1 MQCLTKKSKSIK
13 RHVKSFLFKYTAL
26 FIFIIS
32 YILYYL
38 SLEKCFDGE
47 ELCGNNMKWIY
58 TKVFEL
64 ILSCELISLLIATII
79 FKLVSKFHL
88 IHLFSTFTLFYHYSH
103 NFYFFDH
110 GMYNFGFFII
120 QFTLNL
126 IVILFIKLIIWLFK
140 IKNKI
145 IINKTILSVVLFIIY
160 NLNIPNFNCDDWEK
174 GLNNTSIDNSDK
186 KYGCKIKY
194 PTYCEYKV
202 LSKYQDLTKIFGIDC
217 SHKNPNS
224 KKKFLQ
230 FSNSPYIT
238 KRTKKFGFPY
248 TNKGFFGY
256 NDNLE
261 YKVLKK
267 YVVDNVFDVDK
278 NFNNFS
284 EPEIIVDFSKD
295 PSGAMIIDLKYNDS
309 LSQERKKLENINNPY
324 SNNILLLFFDSVS
337 RVASLTQLN
346 KTLKFVEKF
355 MSYEGGYNDKYPEE
369 KFHSFQFFKYHSFEG
384 RTAGNYPRLYY
395 GNRREANNIL
405 RLTKYFKEN
414 GYITNYCSHLCQKD
428 NSRTLH
434 NATSLELYDHQ
445 MLLCDPN
452 APRYSKAIRK
462 CLYGKDDVGFL
473 FDYSEQFWR
482 KYKNNRKFSTLIID
496 SAHEETGEVLKYL
509 DDLIFN
515 YLNSLYNDNLFKDSS
530 IFILSDHGLGIQSIF
545 YIFEFYKIENELPML
560 YVIIND
566 RKNISY
572 QEQYSYIQENQ
583 QIFITAYDIFN
594 TMNNLLYGDKYK
606 YIANLTDE
614 IPTPKSSLGI
624 SLFDRIDGKSRKAKN
639 YEFMN
644 HKICI

>member
-1 MQCLTKKSKSIK
+1 MKCLTKKSKTIK
-13 RHVKSFLFKYTAL
+13 RHVKSFLFKYTAS
-26 FIFIIS
+26 FVFIIS

-79 FKLVSKFHL
+79 FNFTSKFHL
-88 IHLFSTFTLFYHYSH
+88 IHLVSVFTLFYHYSH

-120 QFTLNL
+120 LFTLNL
-126 IVILFIKLIIWLFK
+126 IVILFIKFIIWLFK

-145 IINKTILSVVLFIIY
+145 IINKIILSVFLFIIY

-202 LSKYQDLTKIFGIDC
+202 LSKYQDLTKILGIDC

-224 KKKFLQ
+224 RKKFLQ

-267 YVVDNVFDVDK
+267 YVVDNVFDVDN

-295 PSGAMIIDLKYNDS
+295 PSGEMIIDLKYNDS
-309 LSQERKKLENINNPY
+309 LSQERKKLESINNPY

-346 KTLKFVEKF
+346 KTLKFVENF

-473 FDYSEQFWR
+473 FEYSEQFWR
-482 KYKNNRKFSTLIID
+482 KYKSNRKFSTLIID

-566 RKNISY
+566 RKNVSY

-594 TMNNLLYGDKYK
+594 TMNHLLYGEKYK

>member
-1 MQCLTKKSKSIK
+1 MKCLTKKSKTIK
-13 RHVKSFLFKYTAL
+13 RHIKTLLYKCSAL
-26 FIFIIS
+26 SVFIIS

>member
-1 MQCLTKKSKSIK
+1 MKCSTKKSKSIK

-47 ELCGNNMKWIY
+47 EICGNNMKWIY

-145 IINKTILSVVLFIIY
+145 IINKIILSVVLFIIY

-202 LSKYQDLTKIFGIDC
+202 LSKYQDLTKILGIDC

-267 YVVDNVFDVDK
+267 YVVDNVFDVDN

>member
-1 MQCLTKKSKSIK
+1 MKLGILNY
-13 RHVKSFLFKYTAL
+13 RYKYTAS
-26 FIFIIS
+26 FVFFIS

-79 FKLVSKFHL
+79 FKLVCKFHL

-145 IINKTILSVVLFIIY
+145 IINKIILSVVLFIIY

-202 LSKYQDLTKIFGIDC
+202 LSKYQDLTKILGIDC

-267 YVVDNVFDVDK
+267 YVVDNVFDVDN

-644 HKICI
+644 HKICT

>member
-1 MQCLTKKSKSIK
+1 MKCLTKKSKTIK
-13 RHVKSFLFKYTAL
+13 IHIKSFFSKCLAS

-58 TKVFEL
+58 KKLFEL
-64 ILSCELISLLIATII
+64 ILSCELISLLTATII
-79 FKLVSKFHL
+79 FNYSSKLHL
-88 IHLFSTFTLFYHYSH
+88 IHLFSTFSLFFLYSH
-103 NFYFFDH
+103 DFYFYDH
-110 GMYNFGFFII
+110 GMYNFSFFII
-120 QFTLNL
+120 LFFLNL
-126 IVILFIKLIIWLFK
+126 IVILFIKFIIWIFK

-145 IINKTILSVVLFIIY
+145 IINKIILTILLFLIY
-160 NLNIPNFNCDDWEK
+160 NFNIPNFDCDNWEK
-174 GLNNTSIDNSDK
+174 GLNNTSIDNNAEK
-186 KYGCKIKY
+186 FGCKIKY
-194 PTYCEYKV
+194 PKYCQYKV
-202 LSKYQDLTKIFGIDC
+202 LSKYQDLTKILGIDC
-217 SHKNPNS
+217 SVKDSNS
-224 KKKFLQ
+224 RKKFLKD
-230 FSNSPYIT
+230 SNSPYIT
-238 KRTKKFGFPY
+238 KHTKKFGFPD
-248 TNKGFFGY
+248 TNKGFFGC
-256 NDNLE
+256 NDLLE

-267 YVVDNVFDVDK
+267 YVVDNLFDVDNNFK
-278 NFNNFS
+278 NFS
-284 EPEIIVDFSKD
+284 DPEIIVDFSKD
-295 PSGAMIIDLKYNDS
+295 ISGELIIDLKYNES
-309 LSQERKKLENINNPY
+309 LSKERKKLENINNPY

-346 KTLKFVEKF
+346 KTLTFVENF
-355 MSYEGGYNDKYPEE
+355 MSYEGGFNEKYPDE

-473 FDYSEQFWR
+473 LDYSEQFWR
-482 KYKNNRKFSTLIID
+482 KYKNNRKFSTVIID

-509 DDLIFN
+509 DDVIYN

-530 IFILSDHGLGIQSIF
+530 IFLLSDHGLGIQSLF

-572 QEQYSYIQENQ
+572 HDQYSYLQENQ
-583 QIFITAYDIFN
+583 QIFITAYDIYN
-594 TMNNLLYGDKYK
+594 TINHLLYGNKYK
-606 YIANLTDE
+606 YILNLTDE
-614 IPTPKSSLGI
+614 TPTPKSSLGI
-624 SLFDRIDGKSRKAKN
+624 SLFDKIDGKSRKAKN

-644 HKICI
+644 HKICT